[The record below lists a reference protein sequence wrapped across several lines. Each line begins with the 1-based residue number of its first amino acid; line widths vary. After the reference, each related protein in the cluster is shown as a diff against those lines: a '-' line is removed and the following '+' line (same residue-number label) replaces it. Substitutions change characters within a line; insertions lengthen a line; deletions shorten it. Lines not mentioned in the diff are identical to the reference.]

1 MTKCDMGLR
10 DIPVALCL
18 LTRFPIPVLPDSW
31 FERKASVA
39 WTFPIVGFLI
49 ALPAV
54 AVAFCADY
62 LGLPEAISAGLT
74 LGLMILTTG
83 AMHEDGL
90 ADTADGFW
98 GGFTPARRLEIM
110 RDSQIGTYGVV
121 ALCLSLGLRWSALAA
136 LVNTGDI
143 WVLLPVAMLSRAAM
157 PAMMVSL
164 PNARTDG
171 LSQQVGTP
179 RRRHAIVALVLAGF
193 CGLIM
198 LGVLKTLLCAAALAL
213 VIILLRRLALAK
225 IGGRTGDVLGASQQ
239 LCELGCLLTL
249 LTL

>member
-1 MTKCDMGLR
+1 
-10 DIPVALCL
+10 
-18 LTRFPIPVLPDSW
+18 
-31 FERKASVA
+31 
-39 WTFPIVGFLI
+39 
-49 ALPAV
+49 
-54 AVAFCADY
+54 
-62 LGLPEAISAGLT
+62 
-74 LGLMILTTG
+74 MILTTG

-213 VIILLRRLALAK
+213 AIILLRRLALAK